1 MYVINPHHRNGNKSK
16 SQWTISEADEVESFS
31 SARKQGWILDE
42 KGWGLHMINNRPAWL
57 GIAKD
62 RTTQL
67 FIAKFVGNPC
77 TGSSSGVE
85 WHGYPADYRNN
96 HHDIPE
102 EGILRKWLSE
112 STLSPAKVRKIA
124 KGQPCNL

>member
-1 MYVINPHHRNGNKSK
+1 MYVINPHHRNGNTNK
-16 SQWTISEADEVESFS
+16 SQWTISEADEIKCFDL
-31 SARKQGWILDE
+31 AKNQGWVLGE
-42 KGWGLHMINNRPAWL
+42 KGWGLHVVGQKPTWL
-57 GIAKD
+57 GVAQD
-62 RTTQL
+62 HSTQL
-67 FIAKFVGNPC
+67 FVAKFVGD
-77 TGSSSGVE
+77 SSGVE

-112 STLSPAKVRKIA
+112 SGLSAAKVRKIA